1 MTQTMTSPVASSRPI
16 KTYSRTVS
24 ATGIATDVA
33 AAVATS
39 DAQSCVVLSLES
51 HPKLQVI
58 APAKHRRM
66 NDITKSW
73 EQNETRRKAMEE
85 ARQWVGEVFHGD
97 DGYTVRTLRLR
108 KGWSQTQLAEAIGT
122 SQSHVARIERGREN
136 LAIQT
141 CRRLSDVLGIDMN
154 TLDRALRQQETLALA
169 KVEK

>member
-1 MTQTMTSPVASSRPI
+1 MTSPVASSRPT
-16 KTYSRTVS
+16 KTFSKTVS
-24 ATGIATDVA
+24 ASGITEVT
-33 AAVATS
+33 TS

-58 APAKHRRM
+58 VPAKHRRM
-66 NDITKSW
+66 SDITKTW
-73 EQNETRRKAMEE
+73 EKDESRRKAMEE
-85 ARQWVGEVFHGD
+85 ARQWVGESFHGE
-97 DGYTVRTLRLR
+97 DGDTVRTLRLR
-108 KGWSQTQLAEAIGT
+108 KGWSQTQLAEAIG
-122 SQSHVARIERGREN
+122 SCQSHVARIERGDQN

>member
-1 MTQTMTSPVASSRPI
+1 MTQIMTSPAASSRPT

-24 ATGIATDVA
+24 ATGVE

-39 DAQSCVVLSLES
+39 DAQSCVVLSLET
-51 HPKLQVI
+51 HPKLQVTV
-58 APAKHRRM
+58 PAKHRRM
-66 NDITKSW
+66 SSITKSW
-73 EQNETRRKAMEE
+73 EKDETRRKAMEE
-85 ARQWVGEVFHGD
+85 ARQWIGETFHGD
-97 DGYTVRTLRLR
+97 DGDTVRTLRLR

-122 SQSHVARIERGREN
+122 SQSHVARIERGDQN